1 MKKIVFG
8 EQKISIEDI
17 ELIAKKECEIDL
29 NRTPEFIAKIN
40 AGADFL
46 DNMIAEHGA
55 VYGVT
60 TGYGD
65 SCTKTVP
72 ANRYYVLPVNLS
84 RFHGCGLGEYF
95 DAETTR
101 AIIAVRLVSLV
112 QACSGVSFNLVEAL
126 FNLLQHD
133 ILPRIPQEGSVG
145 ASGDLTPLSYIVAA
159 LIGERDVVLNGAVMP
174 ATEALQRCGLKA
186 ITLRP
191 KEALAI
197 MNGTAAMTGVAC
209 LAFCRAKY
217 LADLSCRLTAMVSIA
232 MKGNE
237 YHFDPRL
244 FAMKPHPGQ
253 SHAADLV
260 RKNFSSKLQDSV
272 IPEKIQD
279 NYSVRCAPHI
289 IGVFY
294 DFEPTLRS
302 FIETEL
308 NSANDNPLVS
318 PEYHSVFHGGHFY
331 GGHIAFAMD
340 SLKNIVANFA
350 DLADRQLALL
360 VDEKMNKGLPPNLS
374 GSDSAYSYNHGLK
387 AVQIGAS
394 AWTAEALKNTMPA
407 SVFSRSTECHN
418 QDKVSMGTIAARDC
432 TRVIVLTAQVLSA
445 LMIACYQAIQIRKKN
460 GLSASKTENIED
472 ILAQIAEKFD
482 FLVDDRP
489 LEKDLR
495 TIIAAIDAKYWKV

>member
-17 ELIAKKECEIDL
+17 ESIAKKECEIDL

-46 DNMIAEHGA
+46 DRMIAEHGA

-65 SCTKTVP
+65 SCTKVVP
-72 ANRYYVLPVNLS
+72 DDSYYVLPVNLS

-126 FNLLQHD
+126 FNLLKHD

-145 ASGDLTPLSYIVAA
+145 ASGDLTPLSYIVAV
-159 LIGERDVVLNGAVMP
+159 LIGERDVVLNGTVMS
-174 ATEALQRCGLKA
+174 AADALYTCGLKA

-260 RKNFSSKLQDSV
+260 RKNLASKMQDSV

-279 NYSVRCAPHI
+279 NYSIRCAPHI

-302 FIETEL
+302 FI
-308 NSANDNPLVS
+308 
-318 PEYHSVFHGGHFY
+318 
-331 GGHIAFAMD
+331 
-340 SLKNIVANFA
+340 
-350 DLADRQLALL
+350 

-374 GSDSAYSYNHGLK
+374 GSDSSYSYNHGLK

-432 TRVIVLTAQVLSA
+432 IRVIVLTTQVLSA

-460 GLSASKTENIED
+460 GLGASKTENVED
-472 ILAQIAEKFD
+472 MLAQIAEKFD